1 MIDPGLHPELPIPD
15 HYDPEMTSTVW
26 KVPYQQRATE
36 ARKWAEK
43 HNIPPAVDDR
53 LKIALLGIDIQ
64 NSFCIPDFE
73 LFVAGQS
80 GTGAMD
86 DTRRL
91 CEFVYRNLGRI
102 TQITLTLD
110 SHLAMQI
117 FHPVFLVDEHGN
129 HPDPFT
135 LVTRMDVRTGRW
147 RINPAITH
155 NLSMDNAFAQ
165 RYLLHYTEM
174 LESEGKYNLTI
185 WPYHCMIGSVGHA
198 LVSSFEEAVF
208 FHSIAR
214 YSQPTFEAKGLNP
227 LTEHYSALGP
237 EVLYGPDGEAIATS
251 DDRILQQLRRF
262 DAVVVAGQA
271 KSHCVAWTI
280 DDLLEKIQRVDPRL
294 VQKVYLLE
302 DCTSPVVIPGAA
314 DYTGLADEAF
324 ERFAREGMNIVR
336 STDPIE
342 DWLNTPRD

>member
-129 HPDPFT
+129 HPEPHSH
-135 LVTRMDVRTGRW
+135 
-147 RINPAITH
+147 NAIYCIIRKCW
-155 NLSMDNAFAQ
+155 N
-165 RYLLHYTEM
+165 
-174 LESEGKYNLTI
+174 
-185 WPYHCMIGSVGHA
+185 
-198 LVSSFEEAVF
+198 
-208 FHSIAR
+208 
-214 YSQPTFEAKGLNP
+214 
-227 LTEHYSALGP
+227 
-237 EVLYGPDGEAIATS
+237 
-251 DDRILQQLRRF
+251 
-262 DAVVVAGQA
+262 
-271 KSHCVAWTI
+271 
-280 DDLLEKIQRVDPRL
+280 
-294 VQKVYLLE
+294 QKE
-302 DCTSPVVIPGAA
+302 
-314 DYTGLADEAF
+314 
-324 ERFAREGMNIVR
+324 
-336 STDPIE
+336 
-342 DWLNTPRD
+342 NTT